1 MKTLITF
8 MMFAAATHAAAGE
21 IVHATSRDGTKIGME
36 CAGSGPTLIFVHG
49 GIGDRTRWTPMI
61 PLLSADFTSCAM
73 DRRGR
78 GASGD
83 STEYSMQKEAEDV
96 AALVDSRKGDVYVFG
111 HSYGGVASLE
121 ATFLTKNIAKLMLY
135 EIPLHDPVDHNLAV
149 AGKVEKLIASGD
161 RDGATTTF
169 LTEVVHQSPQE
180 IAAMK
185 KRPNWP
191 GLVDTILL
199 HPRQMRALAAYQF
212 DAARMKSVGM
222 PTLLLLG
229 SESTSPHHRKSIEAL
244 QATLPKPTLV
254 VLEGQQHNAMD
265 GGRDLLANA
274 IRRFLLE

>member
-1 MKTLITF
+1 MKILIALV
-8 MMFAAATHAAAGE
+8 MLAASAHATASE

-36 CAGSGPTLIFVHG
+36 CAGTGPTLIFVHG

-61 PLLSADFTSCAM
+61 PLLSADFTACAM

-78 GASGD
+78 GASGN

-96 AALVDSRKGDVYVFG
+96 AALVDSRMGGVYVFG

-161 RDGATTTF
+161 REAATVIF
-169 LTEVVHQSPQE
+169 LTEVVHQSPEE
-180 IAAMK
+180 IAVMK

-191 GLVDTILL
+191 GLVDTVVL
-199 HPRQMRALAAYQF
+199 HPRQMRALADYRF
-212 DAARMKSVGM
+212 DASRMKEVKI

-229 SESTSPHHRKSIEAL
+229 SNSASPHHKRSIEAL
-244 QATLPKPTLV
+244 QASLPKPTLV
-254 VLEGQQHNAMD
+254 VLQGQQHNAMD
-265 GGRDLLANA
+265 GGRDLLAST